1 MNWCM
6 GEPIRKGVIKMA
18 TKNLRF
24 TVSVDDDIAIRL
36 DKLKQVKYY
45 NTTRSKMVQ
54 DLIALGLETMQKNV
68 DFTKEHSLTQTD

>member
-1 MNWCM
+1 
-6 GEPIRKGVIKMA
+6 MA

>member
-1 MNWCM
+1 MN
-6 GEPIRKGVIKMA
+6 
-18 TKNLRF
+18 
-24 TVSVDDDIAIRL
+24 DDIAIRL

>member
-1 MNWCM
+1 
-6 GEPIRKGVIKMA
+6 MA

-36 DKLKQVKYY
+36 DKLKQAKYY

-54 DLIALGLETMQKNV
+54 DLIALGLETMQKEV
-68 DFTKEHSLTQTD
+68 AFTEENSLT

>member
-1 MNWCM
+1 
-6 GEPIRKGVIKMA
+6 MA

-36 DKLKQVKYY
+36 DKLKQAKYY
-45 NTTRSKMVQ
+45 STTRSKMVQ

-68 DFTKEHSLTQTD
+68 DFTEENSLT